1 MGIPSGKLVY
11 TAIRRWFVDRP
22 SIPFTGGFLNKFEED
37 FMSKDEAELLE
48 KFRKLTPENK
58 AIAQGNV
65 AVQLATQENTL
76 KGMKRRNVKAKA
88 RKLA

>member
-1 MGIPSGKLVY
+1 
-11 TAIRRWFVDRP
+11 
-22 SIPFTGGFLNKFEED
+22 
-37 FMSKDEAELLE
+37 MSKDEAELLE

-88 RKLA
+88 RKSA